1 MTIAIPVLDRCTKL
15 NLFRAMRSV
24 EMTPTASKVLQFIID
39 DRTAPM
45 WCLRR
50 FAVAVGR
57 SPRSV
62 DAAIAELKRLGFI
75 DVIYRRR
82 GAAIKVLRVDA
93 ILNAVSRAVAIAR
106 QTARAVQ
113 HTFLRAFQ
121 ASQKSARYIHSLKR
135 DSEENAEWRV
145 QRPASAALLRSMGLP
160 VPPGRR

>member
-15 NLFRAMRSV
+15 NLFRASRTI
-24 EMTPTASKVLQFIID
+24 EMTPTASRVLQFLID

-62 DAAIAELKRLGFI
+62 DAAVAELKKLGFI

-93 ILNAVSRAVAIAR
+93 ILHAVSRAVSIAR

-121 ASQKSARYIHSLKR
+121 ASQKAARYIHSLKK
-135 DSEENAEWRV
+135 DSAEDAPWRE
-145 QRPASAALLRSMGLP
+145 QRPPSAALLRSVGLP